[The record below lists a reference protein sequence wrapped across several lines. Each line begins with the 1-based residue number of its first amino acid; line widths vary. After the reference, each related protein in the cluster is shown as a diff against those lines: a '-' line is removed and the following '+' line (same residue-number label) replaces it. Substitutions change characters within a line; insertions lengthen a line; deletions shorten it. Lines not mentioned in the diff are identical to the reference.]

1 MTTTADLLRDILVRD
16 YKLDAANLTTATPLE
31 ELGIDSL
38 GLAELLFTIEDEFGI
53 SMTSVNATGPEA
65 PRLSTVG
72 DVINAVDAAIVTRDA
87 GEMSAMQAAPA
98 PAEPA

>member
-16 YKLDAANLTTATPLE
+16 YKLDAAALTPTTPLE

-53 SMTSVNATGPEA
+53 AMTAINA
-65 PRLSTVG
+65 PRLETVG
-72 DVINAVDAAIVTRDA
+72 DVVCAVEAAIAARD
-87 GEMSAMQAAPA
+87 SAALAPA
-98 PAEPA
+98 LQPAPVE